1 MPFHSHITTV
11 SIFPHVFSRLQPETK
26 KIYRQK
32 YKNIKKYGSASVIAG
47 VGISEGTE
55 LAKDVISSKLKAYG
69 YKSLFAITIDPVIQF
84 ISLPFYVFTYGSKFR
99 KFAIATTEIGAKI
112 SKGEMGIVNWAWIG
126 ADLVFFVEPVPIT
139 DDSDFLIIH
148 KETVG
153 KLEET
158 IEEFG
163 SSD

>member
-1 MPFHSHITTV
+1 LPFHSHITTV
-11 SIFPHVFSRLQPETK
+11 AIFPHVFSRLEPETK
-26 KIYRQK
+26 KVYRQK
-32 YKNIKKYGSASVIAG
+32 YKSIKKYGSASAIVG
-47 VGISEGTE
+47 VGISEGTQ

-69 YKSLFAITIDPVIQF
+69 YKSLFAITLGPVIQF
-84 ISLPFYVFTYGSKFR
+84 ISLPLYVFTYGSKFR

-126 ADLVFFVEPVPIT
+126 ADLVFFGEPVPIT

-148 KETVG
+148 NETVG
-153 KLEET
+153 KLAE
-158 IEEFG
+158 IIDG

>member
-26 KIYRQK
+26 KVYRQK

-47 VGISEGTE
+47 VGISEGTQ
-55 LAKDVISSKLKAYG
+55 LAKDLISSKLKAYG
-69 YKSLFAITIDPVIQF
+69 YKSLFAITLGPMIQF
-84 ISLPFYVFTYGSKFR
+84 ASIPLYVFTYGSKFR
-99 KFAIATTEIGAKI
+99 KFAIATTKIGAKV
-112 SKGEMGIVNWAWIG
+112 SKGEMGIVNWGWIG
-126 ADLVFFVEPVPIT
+126 ADLVFFCEPVPIT

-148 KETVG
+148 NETVN
-153 KLEET
+153 KLAET

-163 SSD
+163 TSD